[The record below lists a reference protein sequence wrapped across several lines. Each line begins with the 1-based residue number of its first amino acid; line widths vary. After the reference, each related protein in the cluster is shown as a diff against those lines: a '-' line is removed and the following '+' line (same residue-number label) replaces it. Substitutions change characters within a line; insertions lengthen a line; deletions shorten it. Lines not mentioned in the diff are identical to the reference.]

1 MSDAP
6 QPETRL
12 TVVIP
17 ALNARP
23 GLQQVIRAF
32 KREDSPVSR
41 IIIADGGSDDGTDQ
55 LAGECLEQG
64 LPVSLIT
71 APRGRGPQ
79 LRAGAEQAE
88 SDWLLFWHADTL
100 PAGDW
105 MAALTSFMATAR
117 PGEAGHF
124 RLRLDDGAPAAR
136 RVERLANW
144 RSRTF
149 GLPYGDQ
156 GLLIRRADYEAIGGY
171 RPLPLMEDVDIVR
184 RIGRVNMRELPADA
198 VTSAERYQRDGYWFR
213 PLRNLFCLALYL
225 LGVRPERIARL
236 YS

>member
-1 MSDAP
+1 
-6 QPETRL
+6 RL

-23 GLQQVIRAF
+23 ELEEAIRAF
-32 KREDSPVSR
+32 TREESPVSR

-55 LAGECLEQG
+55 LAGEHLEQG

-79 LRAGAEQAE
+79 LRAGAERAE

-105 MAALTSFMATAR
+105 TSALTSFMATAR
-117 PGEAGHF
+117 PGEAGYF
-124 RLRLDDGAPAAR
+124 RLRLDDGAAASR

-144 RSRTF
+144 RSRAF

-156 GLLIRRADYEAIGGY
+156 GLLVRRADYNAIGGY

-198 VTSAERYQRDGYWFR
+198 VTSAGRYQRDGYWFR
-213 PLRNLFCLALYL
+213 PL
-225 LGVRPERIARL
+225 
-236 YS
+236 

>member
-1 MSDAP
+1 MSDAA
-6 QPETRL
+6 RSARHL
-12 TVVIP
+12 TIVIP

-23 GLQQVIRAF
+23 GLEQAIRAF
-32 KREDSPVSR
+32 NRENSPVSR
-41 IIIADGGSDDGTDQ
+41 IIIADGGSHDGTDQ
-55 LAGECLEQG
+55 LAGDCMEQG
-64 LPVSLIT
+64 LPVSLVT

-79 LRAGAEQAE
+79 LRAGAERAE

-105 MAALTSFMATAR
+105 TAALTSFMATAR
-117 PGEAGHF
+117 PGEAGYF
-124 RLRLDDGAPAAR
+124 RLRLDDRAPAAR

-144 RSRTF
+144 RCRAF

-171 RPLPLMEDVDIVR
+171 NPLPLMEDVDIVR
-184 RIGRVNMRELPADA
+184 RIGRANMRELSAEA
-198 VTSAERYQRDGYWFR
+198 VTSAGRYQRDGYWFR
-213 PLRNLFCLALYL
+213 PMRNLFCLALYL

>member
-1 MSDAP
+1 MSVAA
-6 QPETRL
+6 QAATRL
-12 TVVIP
+12 TVFIP

-23 GLQQVIRAF
+23 GLQQAIHAF
-32 KREDSPVSR
+32 TGKDSPVSR
-41 IIIADGGSDDGTDQ
+41 IIIADGGSDDGTEKF
-55 LAGECLEQG
+55 AGECQEQG
-64 LPVSLIT
+64 LPVSLVT

-79 LRAGAEQAE
+79 LQAGAERAVG
-88 SDWLLFWHADTL
+88 DWLLFWHADTL

-105 MAALTSFMATAR
+105 TAALTSFMATAR

-124 RLRLDDGAPAAR
+124 RLRLDDGAAAAR

-144 RSRTF
+144 RCRTF

-156 GLLIRRADYEAIGGY
+156 GLVVRRADYEAIGGY

-198 VTSAERYQRDGYWFR
+198 VTSSERYQRDGYWFR

-225 LGVRPERIARL
+225 LGVRPERIAGL